1 MAFSTESILVLLEAV
16 NGSECTVVESVELGG
31 GRSIIA
37 ISVWN
42 GSATVNELLI
52 GPAGVMPLDVWT
64 NYDLPEMEP
73 WERECALR
81 SSLREYLGSND
92 DSMAKSS

>member
-1 MAFSTESILVLLEAV
+1 MAFSTESILVLLEAL
-16 NGSECTVVESVELGG
+16 NGSQCTVVESVGLDG

-37 ISVWN
+37 ISAWN

-52 GPAGVMPLDVWT
+52 GPAGVMPLAVWT
-64 NYDLPEMEP
+64 NYELPRMEP
-73 WERECALR
+73 WEREWALR

-92 DSMAKSS
+92 DSMAKSG

>member
-1 MAFSTESILVLLEAV
+1 MAFSIESIVVLLEAL
-16 NGSECTVVESVELGG
+16 NGSQCTVVESVELDG

-37 ISVWN
+37 ISAWN

-52 GPAGVMPLDVWT
+52 GPAGVLPLDVWT
-64 NYDLPEMEP
+64 NYELPRMEP
-73 WERECALR
+73 CERERALR
-81 SSLREYLGSND
+81 CSLREYLGTND